1 MEVNDRSLKQS
12 NNLPSRSNFHV
23 KTRKN
28 VDLNQ
33 YSKMTESKY
42 QSSKYLET
50 YNYPNQS
57 FNTNGNRRIS
67 SQTFEFLQKGENLR
81 PSQTTTSSYIRR
93 DSKISKAEGN
103 PTKTQPKTPNPLF
116 QKKKI
121 STQNKRNS
129 RNITQ
134 TSIDTSN
141 SFQNNNYNYLS
152 KGSYYRFNSNVDQK
166 KEKPA
171 VKNKENKIDYIYGQK
186 KMEDKENL
194 DQNVKKILKEYLSD
208 DNKTEIIKPKYYLNE
223 RGGVVFKSSE
233 PPTTS
238 IVIMNTKPDYSR
250 YQNNS
255 KILGKNKNIEI
266 YEAPAP
272 EKKVTIRSLDG
283 KRK

>member
-23 KTRKN
+23 KTRTN
-28 VDLNQ
+28 INLNQ
-33 YSKMTESKY
+33 YSKITDSKY
-42 QSSKYLET
+42 QSSKCLDT
-50 YNYPNQS
+50 YNYPDQS
-57 FNTNGNRRIS
+57 FKRRIS

-81 PSQTTTSSYIRR
+81 PTQTTTSKYIRR
-93 DSKISKAEGN
+93 DSKISETEGN
-103 PTKTQPKTPNPLF
+103 MTQTQSKTQNPLT

-129 RNITQ
+129 RNSTQ
-134 TSIDTSN
+134 TSVDITSN
-141 SFQNNNYNYLS
+141 SFKNNNYNYFA
-152 KGSYYRFNSNVDQK
+152 KGPYYRFYSNDENK

-171 VKNKENKIDYIYGQK
+171 VKNKKNRIEQIYSQK
-186 KMEDKENL
+186 MMEDKENL
-194 DQNVKKILKEYLSD
+194 DQNMKKILKEYLSD
-208 DNKTEIIKPKYYLNE
+208 DNKTEIIKPTYFLNE

-238 IVIMNTKPDYSR
+238 IVIMSTKPDYSR